1 MQTDPFSVLV
11 HIYVWHSDLLKWA
24 TSLKMSSQTK
34 QLKTN
39 KMNNKSKFARTGKL
53 TELIDNNF
61 GIIREEENV
70 YCTLCQYKI

>member
-1 MQTDPFSVLV
+1 MYCYGIQ
-11 HIYVWHSDLLKWA
+11 LKWA
-24 TSLKMSSQTK
+24 TSVKLSSQTK

-39 KMNNKSKFARTGKL
+39 KMNNNSKFPRTGKL

-61 GIIREEENV
+61 GIIREEKNV